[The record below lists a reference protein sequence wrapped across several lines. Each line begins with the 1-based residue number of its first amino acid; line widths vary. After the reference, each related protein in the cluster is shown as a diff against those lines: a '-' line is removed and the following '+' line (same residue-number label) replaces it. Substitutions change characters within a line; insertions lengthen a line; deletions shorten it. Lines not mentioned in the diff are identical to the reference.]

1 MFIHSASV
9 RAPTEF
15 GRPSH
20 LAFLLR
26 IGLICCV
33 LLTAL
38 LPGWAAPLKAQSQSV
53 SLIID
58 TDPGVDDALAL
69 TWLLGQ
75 RNQQILGI
83 VSVYGNTTIEQTT
96 NNVLAVLDMN
106 ERSDIPV
113 IIGSSAPLMQ
123 APSLTGWFIHG
134 PDGLWGLGAQ
144 RPHDTSMLGR
154 DYVSFYC
161 HAATL
166 TPAPTILALGPLTN
180 LANAAAVCPADLQKL
195 RVVVLGGAKFGGNKT
210 AVAEFNFWQDPD
222 AVQRVLDAGIRPQ
235 IVSLDVFAAIN
246 VEPKLVEKILR
257 QGNNAV
263 QQLAPA
269 IMQYVA
275 VQGQNGS
282 RVMFPDLTA
291 AIFTVN
297 ATLGSVQPALL
308 TMANGGYQNR
318 GQSIVALT
326 TPERLALIADD
337 AELSAIA
344 MQAFTVP
351 GFDVNAA
358 FGAIL
363 MRKPD
368 NAQWAAAF
376 DSKAILQAAEQG
388 LKRP

>member
-9 RAPTEF
+9 RAPTVF
-15 GRPSH
+15 GRPSY

-26 IGLICCV
+26 IGLLCCV

-38 LPGWAAPLKAQSQSV
+38 LPGWAAPLKAQSQSI

-75 RNQQILGI
+75 SNQQILGI

-96 NNVLAVLDMN
+96 NNVMAVLDMN
-106 ERSDIPV
+106 GRPDIPV

-161 HAATL
+161 HAATI

-180 LANAAAVCPADLQKL
+180 LANAAAVCPVDLQKL

-235 IVSLDVFAAIN
+235 IVPLDVFAAIS

-269 IMQYVA
+269 IMQYAA
-275 VQGQNGS
+275 VQGQNGA

-308 TMANGGYQNR
+308 AMANGGYQNR

-368 NAQWAAAF
+368 NAQWVAAF
-376 DSKAILQAAEQG
+376 DSKAMLQATEQG